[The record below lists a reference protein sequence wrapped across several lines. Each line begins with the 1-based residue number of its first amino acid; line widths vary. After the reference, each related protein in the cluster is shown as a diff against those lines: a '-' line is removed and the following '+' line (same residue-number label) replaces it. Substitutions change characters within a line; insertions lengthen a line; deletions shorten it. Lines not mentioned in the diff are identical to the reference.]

1 MKKRLLTAL
10 VGVSIAVGWLCCI
23 GTPAFAIIL
32 AVVAGIAAF
41 EMMKVF
47 GITNKLFFVLG
58 EVTAVGIVLL
68 ADYQKYLRLPV
79 YALWA
84 VAVLLG
90 LIIMVTDYKDLKF
103 EQVACA
109 LMSVILIPAALS
121 VAVYIRNFNDLLP
134 GLSQTKANNSVFLIL
149 FTFFC
154 AWLTDGFALFT
165 GMAFGKHKLAP
176 VISPKKTIEGAVGGV
191 LGNCLSCVILW
202 YIFHANFSI
211 SPYFNVVWVICSALG
226 LSVVSIFGDLAAST
240 IKRHAGIKDFGNL
253 LPGHGGIM
261 DRFDSSVF
269 VFAAFWAEML
279 IMDRVLFP
287 GG

>member
-1 MKKRLLTAL
+1 MKKRLLTAV
-10 VGVSIAVGWLCCI
+10 VGVSIAVGWLFTI
-23 GTPAFAIIL
+23 GTPAFAIIMS
-32 AVVAGIAAF
+32 AVAGIAAY

-47 GITNKLFFVLG
+47 GIKNKLFFALG
-58 EVTAVGIVLL
+58 EITAVAIVIL
-68 ADYQKYLRLPV
+68 ADYQQYLKLPV

-103 EQVACA
+103 EQVACS

-121 VAVYIRNFNDLLP
+121 VVVYIRNVNDLLP
-134 GLSQTKANNSVFLIL
+134 ALMEGKANNAVFLIL

-154 AWLTDGFALFT
+154 AWLTDGFALFA
-165 GMAFGKHKLAP
+165 GMALGKHKLAP
-176 VISPKKTIEGAVGGV
+176 VISPKKTIEGAIGGV
-191 LGNCLSCVILW
+191 VGNVLSCVVL
-202 YIFHANFSI
+202 YIVFHTYFSI
-211 SPYFNVVWVICSALG
+211 SSHISLVWVICSALG

-269 VFAAFWAEML
+269 VFAACWAELL
-279 IMDRVLFP
+279 IMNRVI

>member
-1 MKKRLLTAL
+1 MKKRLLTAV
-10 VGVSIAVGWLCCI
+10 VGVSIAVGWLFTI
-23 GTPAFAIIL
+23 GTPAFAIIMS
-32 AVVAGIAAF
+32 VVAGIAAF

-47 GITNKLFFVLG
+47 GIKNKLFFALG
-58 EVTAVGIVLL
+58 EITAVAIVIL
-68 ADYQKYLRLPV
+68 ADYQQYLKLPV

-103 EQVACA
+103 EQVACS

-121 VAVYIRNFNDLLP
+121 VVVYIRNV
-134 GLSQTKANNSVFLIL
+134 TNNAVFLIL

-154 AWLTDGFALFT
+154 AWLTDGFALFA
-165 GMAFGKHKLAP
+165 GMALGKHKLAP
-176 VISPKKTIEGAVGGV
+176 VISPKKTIEGAIGGV
-191 LGNCLSCVILW
+191 VGNVLSCVVL
-202 YIFHANFSI
+202 YIVFHTYFSI
-211 SPYFNVVWVICSALG
+211 SSHISLVWVICSALG

-269 VFAAFWAEML
+269 VFAACWAELL
-279 IMDRVLFP
+279 IMNRVI

>member
-1 MKKRLLTAL
+1 MKNRLLTAV
-10 VGVSIAVGWLCCI
+10 VGVSVAIGWLFTMN
-23 GTPAFAIIL
+23 TPAFAIIMSL
-32 AVVAGIAAF
+32 VAGIAAY

-47 GITNKLFFVLG
+47 GIKNKIFFALG
-58 EVTAVGIVLL
+58 EITAVAIVIL
-68 ADYQKYLRLPV
+68 ADYQQYLKLPV

-103 EQVACA
+103 EQVACT
-109 LMSVILIPAALS
+109 LISVILIPAALS
-121 VAVYIRNFNDLLP
+121 VVVYIRHINELLP
-134 GLSQTKANNSVFLIL
+134 ELMEGEANNSIFLLI
-149 FTFFC
+149 FTFFS

-165 GMAFGKHKLAP
+165 GMAIGKHKLAP

-191 LGNCLSCVILW
+191 VGNCLSCVILW
-202 YIFHANFSI
+202 VVFHKYFSI
-211 SPYFNVVWVICSALG
+211 SSHITLVWVICSALG
-226 LSVVSIFGDLAAST
+226 LSIVSIFGDLAAST

-279 IMDRVLFP
+279 IMNRVLFP